1 MMEIDSSAEFLV
13 GSILM
18 GLGFCVLAVAL
29 VFINNIL
36 AKYWKPVKIW
46 VPNYMTEQQPRFATD
61 EELNRIP
68 PSLDKDPLDLSK
80 NK

>member
-1 MMEIDSSAEFLV
+1 MEIDSSAQFLV

-18 GLGFCVLAVAL
+18 GLGFCVIAVSL

-46 VPNYMTEQQPRFATD
+46 VPSYMAEHPPRFATD
-61 EELNRIP
+61 EELQRVP
-68 PSLDKDPLDLSK
+68 PSMDKDPIDLSK
-80 NK
+80 TR